1 MTLYVPLYQY
11 LIKMYSYNKT
21 REWNTGQFHHVLGI
35 QIHWCNFDKV
45 NMILDVAYNAIIFCD
60 KRGLH
65 EHEHVYFSY
74 EMYTWRGN
82 AFNIVL
88 F

>member
-1 MTLYVPLYQY
+1 MPLYVPLYQY
-11 LIKMYSYNKT
+11 HINRFL
-21 REWNTGQFHHVLGI
+21 NTGQFHHVLGI
-35 QIHWCNFDKV
+35 QIHWCNFDKI

-60 KRGLH
+60 KRALH